1 MTITNVTVLGTGVL
15 GSQIAFQTAYR
26 GFQVLAY
33 DLDEAAIAK
42 ARKTI
47 DVLAQRYAHDL
58 PDATPEAL
66 AAARARLAWTTDF
79 NAAAQADLIIEA
91 VPEQL
96 ALKREV
102 YARLGAAAPAH
113 TIFATNSSTLLPS
126 AMADATGRPAQFL
139 ALHFGNE
146 IWRTNIAEVMGHAG
160 TDPEVFNTVVAF
172 AERIG
177 MVPIAIHKEKAG
189 YVLNSLLVPLLTAA
203 AELFVD
209 GIAAPQDI
217 DRTWKIATGSPKGP
231 FEIYDIVGLGTAYQ
245 ISSVGGPKM
254 REFAKRIKNDY
265 IDQGKM
271 GVASGEGFYTYR
283 KPGA

>member
-33 DLDEAAIAK
+33 DLDDAAIAK
-42 ARKTI
+42 AHKTI
-47 DVLAQRYAHDL
+47 EVLAQRYARDL

-66 AAARARLAWTTDF
+66 AAARARLTWTTDF

-113 TIFATNSSTLLPS
+113 TVFATNSSTLLPS

-146 IWRTNIAEVMGHAG
+146 IWRNNIAEVMGHAG
-160 TDPEVFNTVVAF
+160 TDPEVFKTVVAF
-172 AERIG
+172 AQSIG
-177 MVPIAIHKEKAG
+177 MVPIPIHKEKAG

-209 GIAAPQDI
+209 GIAQPQDI

-245 ISSVGGPKM
+245 ISSVGSPKM
-254 REFAKRIKNDY
+254 REFAKRLKEDY

-271 GVASGEGFYTYR
+271 GVATGEGFYSYR

>member
-47 DVLAQRYAHDL
+47 DVLAQRYARDL

-66 AAARARLAWTTDF
+66 AAARARLTWTTDF

-245 ISSVGGPKM
+245 ISSVGSPKM
-254 REFAKRIKNDY
+254 REFAKRIKNDF

-271 GVASGEGFYTYR
+271 GVATGEGFYSYR

>member
-26 GFQVLAY
+26 GFTVLAY
-33 DLDEAAIAK
+33 DLDDAAIAK

-47 DVLAQRYAHDL
+47 DVLATRYARDL

-66 AAARARLAWTTDF
+66 AAARARLSWTTDF
-79 NAAAQADLIIEA
+79 TAAAQADLVIEA

-102 YARLGAAAPAH
+102 YARLGAAAPTH
-113 TIFATNSSTLLPS
+113 TIFASNSSTLLPS
-126 AMADATGRPAQFL
+126 AMADATGRPARFL

-146 IWRTNIAEVMGHAG
+146 IWRNNIAEVMGHAG
-160 TDPEVFNTVVAF
+160 TDPEVFKAVVAF

-177 MVPIAIHKEKAG
+177 MVPIPIHKEKAG

-203 AELFVD
+203 AELLVD
-209 GIAAPQDI
+209 GIAQPQDI
-217 DRTWKIATGSPKGP
+217 DRTWKIATGSPRGP

-245 ISSVGGPKM
+245 ISSAGSPKM
-254 REFAKRIKNDY
+254 REFAKLLKDDY
-265 IDQGKM
+265 IAKGKM
-271 GVASGEGFYTYR
+271 GVATGEGFYSYR
-283 KPGA
+283 KPAA